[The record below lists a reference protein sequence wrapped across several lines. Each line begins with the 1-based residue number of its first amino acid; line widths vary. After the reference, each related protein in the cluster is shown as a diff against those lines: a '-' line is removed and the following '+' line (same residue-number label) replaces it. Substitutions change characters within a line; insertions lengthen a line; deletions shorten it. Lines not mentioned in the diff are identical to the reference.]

1 MKKDNTKKDSFV
13 SVDWSGRMEVWSS
26 SDYLPVRA
34 LAHRVKDGD
43 KEGIGK
49 AAGIMA
55 GLVKAI
61 PDYENGVLVPMPG
74 RSGVALYT
82 RTLAEEIA
90 TQTGNEVADILKG
103 NPHQPL
109 YAKKVEDGINS
120 LHPFDFTVTGN
131 IPEGKFPVLIDN
143 VLDTGTTAM
152 SAFRALGDSTK
163 LVVLGSTVNYR
174 LYNYPVNINMVN
186 DRTEDKKDLE
196 QLKTELKT
204 AIDDVLFIGG
214 TGVYDRGAVRDT
226 RMSHEKTLTGVLS
239 EKVPVSIGAYV
250 EGIGYTKQS
259 LGQPRKAMLR
269 TSGNGILVENMQNAE
284 DVDAVLTA
292 VRKSFYNSHGNVL
305 STFGRH
311 RFMVGESFQMHDES
325 YEVLDVGNFSSLL
338 KPFGAQGI
346 RVADSSGK
354 KHTMLLD
361 SHFTTRIYVQP
372 HSQRLHEAMLR
383 VYGKDVTGDI
393 KDALEKVLEKEKS
406 NSKSID
412 MEKEKNEAEQ
422 TAKENQKKAEAA
434 KQEAK
439 RQEEERKKAEE
450 QKAKEQKAKEE
461 AKEEPKFKIA
471 GAVAQALLLSAVL
484 EQAKANGGVWLN
496 KSEKK
501 APAVYGE
508 TTQLSPYNNLLLSAH
523 SESHDFKT
531 SQYTSFEKAKNLGI
545 SVKQGE
551 EGVPMSWTKWDSYV
565 NKYDKTDIKSRE
577 GLMAIDPEER
587 SNYRAVRHK
596 EYRYMFNVEQ
606 TVFPEK
612 EKAEFSKLVDVYG
625 SQQKGKIIS
634 MNQESQDSKAAAS
647 YKDLKKK
654 HPDALLLFR
663 NGDSYQM
670 FNDDAEKGGSKLGL
684 SVTRPANL
692 NGIDFLA
699 SFPHHALDVN
709 LPKLVRAGLR
719 VAIVDQPYEDN
730 VRTSKI
736 YLSEQEKAAEEQMKG
751 IVAQLTKN
759 LVPVKA
765 ASATEHTHYDA
776 ADDSILLASTESY
789 ETYTDYAHDLAIS
802 IVAAT
807 GSEKRLDRAGRIGH
821 DADYAEKHEQL
832 IQELSAGAILSGL
845 GLKAKLSDKNI
856 GHVDYWVRELK
867 EDPKLIDHVERDV
880 TNALE
885 TIDKLTRGETV
896 DFSKI
901 RGDKPKNVEMPN
913 NYSIAR
919 ELAKLPSAERKEF
932 VVVTDKEE
940 KTAAVILPAGASL
953 EVNNE
958 IPGMNKSRIATA
970 LQKEGV
976 NGDNITFHNAGG
988 ALGLRQP
995 NSFFEGKEVMVNR
1008 LKQYKLI
1015 PMTRLDVSALVGQKA
1030 DIEKVNIFPDEDN
1043 NYAIFVKARNE
1054 KAMTMYPAKEDITL
1068 YFNSLKDPA
1077 GDKVRNEIGQ
1087 KYYQLAKEHPELKK
1101 DLLTI
1106 DTGDIDLK
1114 RIAKVSL
1121 FKPNNSSH
1129 QVMMSATIDGE
1140 KQPAREVSI
1149 GAWNRFWLTDDQE
1162 KYKTQLATKVFA
1174 NVLDKEQKVQ
1184 KEEKVEAGEEVQR
1197 TSGFRR

>member
-1 MKKDNTKKDSFV
+1 MKKNNTKKDSFV
-13 SVDWSGRMEVWSS
+13 NVDWSGRMEVYSS

-43 KEGIGK
+43 KEGIDK
-49 AAGIMA
+49 AAAIMA
-55 GLVKAI
+55 GLVRAI
-61 PDYENGVLVPMPG
+61 PEHEKAVLIPMPG
-74 RSGVALYT
+74 RNGVALYT
-82 RTLAEEIA
+82 KTLADEIA
-90 TQTGNEVADILKG
+90 LQTGNDVADILKG

-109 YAKKVEDGINS
+109 YARKVEKGINS
-120 LHPFDFTVTGN
+120 LHPFDFTVTGK
-131 IPEGKFPVLIDN
+131 IPEGKFPILVDN

-174 LYNYPVNINMVN
+174 LYNYPVNINMMN
-186 DRTEDKKDLE
+186 DHTESKKDLE
-196 QLKTELKT
+196 ELKEELKT

-214 TGVYDRGAVRDT
+214 TGIYDRGAIKDT
-226 RMSHEKTLTGVLS
+226 RMSHEKTLTGRLS
-239 EKVPVSIGAYV
+239 EKVPVSSGNYV
-250 EGIGYTKQS
+250 EGIGYSKK
-259 LGQPRKAMLR
+259 LWGQPGKAMLR
-269 TSGNGILVENMQNAE
+269 TNGNAVLVENMQNAE
-284 DVDAVLTA
+284 DVDAVLSA
-292 VRKSFYNSHGNVL
+292 VRKSFYNTHRNVL

-311 RFMVGESFQMHDES
+311 RFMTGESFQMNDES

-354 KHTMLLD
+354 KHTMLID

-372 HSQRLHEAMLR
+372 HSERLHDAMLR
-383 VYGKDVTGDI
+383 VYGKDVRGEI
-393 KDALEKVLEKEKS
+393 KDALEKAIEKETSK
-406 NSKSID
+406 SKSID

-439 RQEEERKKAEE
+439 KQEEEKKKAE
-450 QKAKEQKAKEE
+450 EQKAKEE

-484 EQAKANGGVWLN
+484 EQAKANSGVWLN

-523 SESHDFKT
+523 SEFHDFKT
-531 SQYTSFEKAKNLGI
+531 SQFTSFEKAKNQGI

-551 EGVPMSWTKWDSYV
+551 EGVPLSWTKWDSYV

-577 GLMAIDPEER
+577 SLMAIAPEER
-587 SNYRAVRHK
+587 SNYKAVPHK

-606 TVFPEK
+606 TVLPEK
-612 EKAEFSKLVDVYG
+612 DKAEFSKLVDVYG
-625 SQQKGKIIS
+625 SQKTGKIINMS
-634 MNQESQDSKAAAS
+634 QESQESKIATT
-647 YKDLKKK
+647 YRNLKEK
-654 HPDALLLFR
+654 HPDAVLLFR
-663 NGDSYQM
+663 NNDFYQM
-670 FNDDAEKGGSKLGL
+670 YNEDAQKGGNKLGIT
-684 SVTRPANL
+684 VTNHTNL

-699 SFPHHALDVN
+699 SFPHHSLDVY

-719 VAIVDQPYEDN
+719 VAIVDQPIEDN
-730 VRTSKI
+730 ARTTKI
-736 YLSEQEKAAEEQMKG
+736 QLSEQEKAANEQIKG
-751 IVAQLTKN
+751 IVAQLTKS
-759 LVPVKA
+759 LVPIKT
-765 ASATEHTHYDA
+765 ASAIEHTHYDA
-776 ADDSILLASTESY
+776 TDDTIHLASAEAY
-789 ETYTDYAHDLAIS
+789 ETYTDYAHDLATS

-821 DADYAEKHEQL
+821 DEDYAEKHEQL
-832 IQELSAGAILSGL
+832 IQELSAGTILAGL
-845 GLKAKLSDKNI
+845 GLQAKLSDKNT
-856 GHVDYWVRELK
+856 GNVDYWVRELK

-880 TNALE
+880 NNALE

-901 RGDKPKNVEMPN
+901 RGDKPKTVEMPN

-919 ELAKLPSAERKEF
+919 ELAKLPSSERKEF
-932 VVVTDKEE
+932 VVVSDKEK

-970 LQKEGV
+970 LKKEGFSED
-976 NGDNITFHNAGG
+976 GITFHNAGG

-995 NSFFEGKEVMVNR
+995 NSYFEGKEVMVNK
-1008 LKQYKLI
+1008 LKQYSLI
-1015 PMTRLDVSALVGQKA
+1015 PMTRLDVTGLVNHKA
-1030 DIEKVNIFPDEDN
+1030 DIEKVNIFPDEEN

-1054 KAMTMYPAKEDITL
+1054 KPMTMYPAKEDITL

-1077 GDKVRNEIGQ
+1077 GDKVRSEIGQ

-1106 DTGDIDLK
+1106 DTGNVDLK
-1114 RIAKVSL
+1114 RISKVSL

-1149 GAWNRFWLTDDQE
+1149 GAWNRFWLTDDQD
-1162 KYKTQLATKVFA
+1162 KYKTQLASKVFA
-1174 NVLDKEQKVQ
+1174 NVLDKEQKTQ

-1197 TSGFRR
+1197 NQGFRR

>member
-1 MKKDNTKKDSFV
+1 
-13 SVDWSGRMEVWSS
+13 
-26 SDYLPVRA
+26 
-34 LAHRVKDGD
+34 
-43 KEGIGK
+43 
-49 AAGIMA
+49 
-55 GLVKAI
+55 
-61 PDYENGVLVPMPG
+61 
-74 RSGVALYT
+74 
-82 RTLAEEIA
+82 
-90 TQTGNEVADILKG
+90 
-103 NPHQPL
+103 
-109 YAKKVEDGINS
+109 
-120 LHPFDFTVTGN
+120 
-131 IPEGKFPVLIDN
+131 
-143 VLDTGTTAM
+143 
-152 SAFRALGDSTK
+152 
-163 LVVLGSTVNYR
+163 
-174 LYNYPVNINMVN
+174 
-186 DRTEDKKDLE
+186 
-196 QLKTELKT
+196 
-204 AIDDVLFIGG
+204 
-214 TGVYDRGAVRDT
+214 
-226 RMSHEKTLTGVLS
+226 
-239 EKVPVSIGAYV
+239 
-250 EGIGYTKQS
+250 
-259 LGQPRKAMLR
+259 
-269 TSGNGILVENMQNAE
+269 
-284 DVDAVLTA
+284 
-292 VRKSFYNSHGNVL
+292 
-305 STFGRH
+305 
-311 RFMVGESFQMHDES
+311 
-325 YEVLDVGNFSSLL
+325 
-338 KPFGAQGI
+338 
-346 RVADSSGK
+346 
-354 KHTMLLD
+354 
-361 SHFTTRIYVQP
+361 
-372 HSQRLHEAMLR
+372 
-383 VYGKDVTGDI
+383 
-393 KDALEKVLEKEKS
+393 
-406 NSKSID
+406 
-412 MEKEKNEAEQ
+412 
-422 TAKENQKKAEAA
+422 
-434 KQEAK
+434 
-439 RQEEERKKAEE
+439 
-450 QKAKEQKAKEE
+450 
-461 AKEEPKFKIA
+461 
-471 GAVAQALLLSAVL
+471 
-484 EQAKANGGVWLN
+484 
-496 KSEKK
+496 
-501 APAVYGE
+501 
-508 TTQLSPYNNLLLSAH
+508 
-523 SESHDFKT
+523 
-531 SQYTSFEKAKNLGI
+531 
-545 SVKQGE
+545 
-551 EGVPMSWTKWDSYV
+551 
-565 NKYDKTDIKSRE
+565 
-577 GLMAIDPEER
+577 
-587 SNYRAVRHK
+587 
-596 EYRYMFNVEQ
+596 MFNVEQ
-606 TVFPEK
+606 TVLPEK

-776 ADDSILLASTESY
+776 GDDSIHLASTESY
-789 ETYTDYAHDLAIS
+789 ETYTDYAHDLATS

-885 TIDKLTRGETV
+885 TIDKLTRGEMV

-970 LQKEGV
+970 LQKEGI

-1054 KAMTMYPAKEDITL
+1054 KATTMYPAKEDITL